1 MENELD
7 DLDISWTQEYD
18 KEMHIDENLHRE
30 PMNEI
35 KTLFVYIDK
44 HSSIYRVV
52 LENMVL
58 EILKEDKKGIPNN
71 KVLQIVQQK
80 KVFENKKYKLID
92 ILSYCVDIE
101 AENIQKYTNQIKE
114 EISIPLKVLT
124 IFNDIIIP
132 DSIFIFHP
140 VNTLY
145 FIFKEK
151 EENVNN
157 INIKMPKSILKMH
170 SKTKKIDCA
179 EDATTLKKSYTKKVS
194 FTKELNDPHVE
205 YSNNHHTR
213 KNKPEIKIIDKL

>member
-1 MENELD
+1 MDIIGD
-7 DLDISWTQEYD
+7 DLDTSWTQEYD
-18 KEMHIDENLHRE
+18 KEMHIDENLHRD

-44 HSSIYRVV
+44 HSSIYKVV

-58 EILKEDKKGIPNN
+58 EMLKEDKKGIPNN

-151 EENVNN
+151 EENIN
-157 INIKMPKSILKMH
+157 NIKMPKSILKMH
-170 SKTKKIDCA
+170 SKTKKMDSV
-179 EDATTLKKSYTKKVS
+179 EDGPVSKKTYTKKVS
-194 FTKELNDPHVE
+194 FCKELNDQHVE
-205 YSNNHHTR
+205 HSNNHHTR
-213 KNKPEIKIIDKL
+213 KNKPEINIVK